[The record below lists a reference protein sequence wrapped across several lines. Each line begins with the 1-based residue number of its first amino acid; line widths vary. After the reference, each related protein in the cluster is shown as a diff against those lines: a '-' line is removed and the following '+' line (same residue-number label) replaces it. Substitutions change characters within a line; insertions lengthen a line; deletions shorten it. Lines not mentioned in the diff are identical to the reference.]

1 MTFDELVDII
11 ARLRSEQGC
20 PWDKEQTYKSI
31 VPYLMEEVYEIIE
44 SIDEGNPSKLKEELG
59 DVLFQ
64 LLFFAQISK
73 EGGHFDIYDVVE
85 VIGKK
90 MVFRHPHVFGDAVF
104 ETSDE
109 VLRQWEERK
118 KEEGRQSL
126 LSGVPTSAPSLL
138 RAYRIQQRASR
149 VGFDWQKADEVFE
162 QFAEELGE
170 FKKAL
175 ADKDIDA
182 IEDELGDLLFTLVN
196 LSRFVKVNPENALR
210 RTINRFQRRF
220 EHIEKTALQQ
230 GIDLSAMSLEEMNRL
245 WDEAKEMHC
254 HETP

>member
-20 PWDKEQTYKSI
+20 PWDKEQTHKSI
-31 VPYLMEEVYEIIE
+31 VTYLVEEVYEIIE

-64 LLFFAQISK
+64 LLFFAQISR
-73 EGGHFDIYDVVE
+73 EAGHFDIYDVVE
-85 VIGKK
+85 VIGNK
-90 MVFRHPHVFGDAVF
+90 MVFRHPHVFGDATF

-126 LSGVPTSAPSLL
+126 LSGVPASAPALL
-138 RAYRIQQRASR
+138 RAYRVQQRAAR
-149 VGFDWQKADEVFE
+149 VGFDWNKAQEVLEKFT
-162 QFAEELGE
+162 EELGE
-170 FKKAL
+170 FQRAL
-175 ADKDIDA
+175 TDKDSDA

-210 RTINRFQRRF
+210 RTINKFQRRF
-220 EHIEKTALQQ
+220 EHIEKTAKQQ
-230 GIDLSAMSLEEMNRL
+230 GIDLSAMPLEEMDRL
-245 WDEAKEMHC
+245 WNEAK
-254 HETP
+254 